1 MQYSQSDTDGSLGLL
16 VLYTVGYTNGR
27 SIPHLWHCFGGI
39 VQTPKNL
46 TTFGRHTLTEKAAKN
61 TATTEFF
68 VVKDL
73 TLGLFLILARGQLP
87 PNCLP

>member
-27 SIPHLWHCFGGI
+27 SIPHLQWHCFGGF
-39 VQTPKNL
+39 VRQNL
-46 TTFGRHTLTEKAAKN
+46 TTFGRHTLTDKAAKN

-68 VVKDL
+68 VVKDVN
-73 TLGLFLILARGQLP
+73 LGLFLILARGQLP